1 MTWITSL
8 GLVAGALTTVA
19 FVPQVFRAWRT
30 RSARDLSLATLVVL
44 AVGVSLWIVYGVLER
59 SFPVVAAN
67 SLTLVLV
74 GAILGA
80 KIRYG

>member
-19 FVPQVFRAWRT
+19 FVPQVVRAWRT
-30 RSARDLSLATLVVL
+30 RSARDLSLATLVAL